1 MVFMPNVWVIF
12 ATGLLAGG
20 LSCMVVQGGL
30 LATTIAQYRLAG
42 SRSAWQR
49 AWPILSFLAA
59 KLVVYTLLGFLLGW
73 LGSLMQIT
81 LRFQAILMI
90 AVALFMIGTAL
101 ALMDVH
107 PMFRFFIL
115 EPPAFLRRLVRRQSK
130 QDHWFA
136 PAILGAFTIFIPCGT
151 TQAMMALAIASGS
164 PVWGALILFTFVL
177 GTSPLFFFVGYSME
191 WLKTV
196 LASRFAPIAASV
208 IIIMAVWNMNAGA
221 ILLGSPVSVQSV
233 AAEVYCTVTFCDRP
247 VLAFGL
253 PSQQVT
259 ITIESNGYRVDSP
272 AIPAGKQISLTLKNE
287 NGRGCTQAF
296 TIPKLGIS
304 QVVPVGQTKTISFTA
319 PEAPGTL
326 AYSCGMGMYGG
337 QFTIL

>member
-1 MVFMPNVWVIF
+1 M
-12 ATGLLAGG
+12 A
-20 LSCMVVQGGL
+20 VQGGL
-30 LATTIAQYRLAG
+30 LATTIAQSRDAG
-42 SRSAWQR
+42 SRSAWPR

-73 LGSLMQIT
+73 LGSLMQIS

-101 ALMDVH
+101 ALLNVH
-107 PMFRFFIL
+107 PVFRFFIL
-115 EPPAFLRRLVRRQSK
+115 EPPVFLRRLVRRQSK

-136 PAILGAFTIFIPCGT
+136 PAMLGAFTIFVPCGT
-151 TQAMMALAIASGS
+151 TQAMMALAVASGH
-164 PVWGALILFTFVL
+164 PAWGALILFTFVL

-196 LASRFAPIAASV
+196 LAGRFAPLAASV
-208 IIIMAVWNMNAGA
+208 IIIMAIWNMNAGA
-221 ILLGSPVSVQSV
+221 ILLGSPVSLQSIG
-233 AAEVYCTVTFCDRP
+233 AEVYCTVTFCDRP

-259 ITIESNGYRVDSP
+259 ITIESNGYRVDP
-272 AIPAGKQISLTLKNE
+272 PVIPAGKQISLTLKNE

-296 TIPKLGIS
+296 TIPLLGVS
-304 QVVPVGQTKTISFTA
+304 QVVPVGATKTISFTA
-319 PEAPGTL
+319 PSQPGTL

-337 QFTIL
+337 QFTVVN